1 MNSMN
6 AVTPLV
12 QEWLTFQRIVDIP
25 FGTCV
30 AALEGW
36 QLTGQDGG
44 HRTGLS
50 LLCGPI
56 EHDRDTGTYR
66 IQVRMA
72 RGPLRPPLRMRLDI
86 DRWSS
91 SPLQTALELI
101 PSRHIRPSA
110 AYFRAGHFLLDS
122 LVLSLAQYVP
132 TQRLN
137 RVAVSQQLTDQGQPG
152 AWVGGRRASSPG
164 VLRSSAQ
171 GSC

>member
-1 MNSMN
+1 MS
-6 AVTPLV
+6 AGTPSV
-12 QEWLTFQRIVDIP
+12 RDWLSFQRIVDIP

-30 AALEGW
+30 AALESW

-56 EHDRDTGTYR
+56 EYDPDYGTCR

-72 RGPLRPPLRMRLDI
+72 RGPLRPLLRMRLDI

-91 SPLQTALELI
+91 SPPQTALELI
-101 PSRHIRPSA
+101 PCRYIRPSA

-122 LVLSLAQYVP
+122 LVLSLAQYLP
-132 TQRLN
+132 TQRLS
-137 RVAVSQQLTDQGQPG
+137 RVTVSQSPADQGQPG

-164 VLRSSAQ
+164 VLRSWA
-171 GSC
+171 

>member
-1 MNSMN
+1 MNIQCS
-6 AVTPLV
+6 V
-12 QEWLTFQRIVDIP
+12 QDCLSFQRIVDIP

-30 AALEGW
+30 AALESW

-50 LLCGPI
+50 LFCGPI
-56 EHDRDTGTYR
+56 EHDRDSGTYR

-72 RGPLRPPLRMRLDI
+72 RGPLRPLLRMRLDI

-101 PSRHIRPSA
+101 PCRYVRPSA
-110 AYFRAGHFLLDS
+110 AYFRAGHFMLDS

-137 RVAVSQQLTDQGQPG
+137 RVTASQPPQIRGDSEPG
-152 AWVGGRRASSPG
+152 YVADVRVRR
-164 VLRSSAQ
+164 VSSALRPK
-171 GSC
+171 GRG

>member
-6 AVTPLV
+6 ADTTPV
-12 QEWLTFQRIVDIP
+12 RDWLTFQRIVDIP
-25 FGTCV
+25 FATCV

-36 QLTGQDGG
+36 QLIGQDGRY
-44 HRTGLS
+44 RTGLS

-110 AYFRAGHFLLDS
+110 AYFRAGHFLLDW
-122 LVLSLAQYVP
+122 LVLSLAEYGPPQGSSTARP
-132 TQRLN
+132 AAQAGAL
-137 RVAVSQQLTDQGQPG
+137 VSFSTVIPHP
-152 AWVGGRRASSPG
+152 S
-164 VLRSSAQ
+164 VLR
-171 GSC
+171 